1 MDAEGSFIIFVLK
14 ETRNQIGWQVRG
26 FFEIGL
32 DNKDIAL
39 LKEIQLFFGVGKIYE
54 YGSMAYYK
62 VTSIKDL
69 AVIIDHFDKY
79 PLITQKRADYEL
91 FKMVILL
98 ISQKEHFTI
107 EGLKKIVA
115 IKASLNLGL
124 SAELKAAFPEVIPV
138 PRPLIESTEVKAL
151 RPY

>member
-1 MDAEGSFIIFVLK
+1 MFFHYFVLK
-14 ETRNQIGWQVRG
+14 ETRKSNRLASSS

-69 AVIIDHFDKY
+69 AVIIDHLDKY

-107 EGLKKIVA
+107 EGLKK
-115 IKASLNLGL
+115 KL
-124 SAELKAAFPEVIPV
+124 
-138 PRPLIESTEVKAL
+138 
-151 RPY
+151 